1 MTVSFFFI
9 FCKFRFDV
17 AHCIA
22 TSQRTITSDRN
33 RHCDDG
39 HSQYNHFLNIFIRK
53 MSEEKWYIL
62 LLYTNLHSKNA
73 VIIILES
80 GIFELHIQKHLIAVT

>member
-1 MTVSFFFI
+1 MKKSFSNAIYFLNCVTVFFFFFVFFFYY

-22 TSQRTITSDRN
+22 TSQRNITSVRN
-33 RHCDDG
+33 RHCDDS

-53 MSEEKWYIL
+53 MSEETW
-62 LLYTNLHSKNA
+62 
-73 VIIILES
+73 
-80 GIFELHIQKHLIAVT
+80 